1 MMAMS
6 IYQVK
11 QFDLLI
17 ERDEVITAYQA
28 DVTCEPNSK
37 IPAESITELKLITK
51 DFHRGFS
58 YIQIEHET
66 KKTDNIR
73 IQDHFYEFFFMR
85 QKKVAFYNQNEKI
98 LLILANKQLA
108 KEIVGRIL
116 NTHREKFKLVPET
129 EQKEFDFDKINRD
142 ADLIN
147 TWGAWF
153 KNVGFGNV
161 TSMAI
166 FGDHV
171 QLHSTYEDHVD
182 KLSSINVE
190 MLIDGE
196 PMKLIISKDMRISF
210 LTAVTYPQM
219 IDYYYVVKNLF
230 D

>member
-1 MMAMS
+1 MAMS
-6 IYQVK
+6 IYQVE

-17 ERDEVITAYQA
+17 ERDQEITAYQA
-28 DVTCEPNSK
+28 DVTCEPDSK
-37 IPAESITELKLITK
+37 IPAESITKLKLITE

-73 IQDHFYEFFFMR
+73 IQDNFYEFFFMR
-85 QKKVAFYNQNEKI
+85 QKKVAFYNQTEKI

-116 NTHREKFKLVPET
+116 NTYREKFKLVPES
-129 EQKEFDFDKINRD
+129 EQKEIDFDKINID

-153 KNVGFGNV
+153 RDVGFGNV

-190 MLIDGE
+190 MFVGNE
-196 PMKLIISKDMRISF
+196 PLKVIISKDMRISF
-210 LTAVTYPQM
+210 LTSVTHPQM